1 MRATSTC
8 IVVSALLLSAGAVLA
23 APPLRFREEPPPVMG
38 TFQLGDPNAL
48 PLRSEELKLAIDG
61 QHARAV
67 VDRVFTNEMGGR
79 VEGTFEFAVG
89 DRAKVTG
96 FSYWNGK
103 ERIVGEV
110 LARGDAVEIYESTVN
125 RNRDPG
131 LLQEIRP
138 GVFSFQVF
146 PIDKRERKR
155 VQIQYDQW
163 LEQHDGAMVFR
174 TPVRGHDTEIAIDL
188 TDARGIVDLRSPTH
202 DLRIEGKGERLQA
215 TATARGKAKEL
226 VLRWK
231 LASQPMTLHG
241 WVHKPKGED
250 AYVVMTVAAP
260 RRDPAKRVAK
270 DVTLVLDESG
280 SMNGAAME
288 HGKLAAAEIV
298 RRLGAKDRVNVILFD
313 DRTEPLFDAPR
324 RLDDA
329 NRKDALAFL
338 DGAGHGGGTDIASAL
353 EVALERQNDDDRPKS
368 ILLITDGNSDREAAA
383 AIVANDKRDV
393 RLFTVGIG
401 PDTDKAGLTTLAQGK
416 RGKFTHIDDADTI
429 PGALARIYDRMEAP
443 AFVDL
448 ELETHGAALTRMYPE
463 TLPDLSLGEELV
475 ITARVRG
482 NGPIEVSLKGRTAQ
496 GVRTI
501 VQKLDVGKTPK
512 REWVG
517 AMWARSRID
526 DLLVRL
532 ALEDTDSAERID
544 EIVRLGMAY
553 DIVTPYTAFLAIPEA
568 ELNERTR
575 EMLERART
583 GESHSESVK
592 RVITSSSRDS
602 VGVEFD
608 EEPMAGA
615 IRLSARKSM
624 RDTSAIE
631 RESGPR
637 AGCARCDAAGGAPS
651 TLAFLLGVGLA
662 IRRRRR
668 A

>member
-1 MRATSTC
+1 MRA
-8 IVVSALLLSAGAVLA
+8 
-23 APPLRFREEPPPVMG
+23 EPPEVMG
-38 TFQLGDPNAL
+38 TFQLGDPSAL
-48 PLRSEELKLAIDG
+48 PLRSEELKLTIDG
-61 QHARAV
+61 QHARTV
-67 VDRVFTNEMGGR
+67 VDRVFVNEAGGR

-89 DRAKVTG
+89 ERAKVTG

-103 ERIVGEV
+103 DRIVGEV
-110 LARGDAVEIYESTVN
+110 LARGDAVEIYESTVT

-163 LEQHDGAMVFR
+163 LEQHDGVMVFR
-174 TPVRGHDTEIAIDL
+174 TPVRGHDTEIGIDL

-202 DLRIEGKGERLQA
+202 DLRIEGRGEHLHA
-215 TATARGKAKEL
+215 TAVARGKTKEL

-231 LASQPMTLHG
+231 LASPPLTLHG

-250 AYVVMTVAAP
+250 AYVVMSVAAP
-260 RRDPAKRVAK
+260 RRDPAKRVPK

-280 SMNGAAME
+280 SMNGDAME
-288 HGKLAAAEIV
+288 NGKYAAAEIV

-324 RLDDA
+324 LLDDA
-329 NRKDALAFL
+329 NRRDAIAFL

-353 EVALERQNDDDRPKS
+353 EAALERQNDDDRPKS

-383 AIVANDKRDV
+383 AIVAQDKRDV

-416 RGKFTHIDDADTI
+416 RGRFTHIEDANAI
-429 PGALARIYDRMEAP
+429 SGALARIYDRIEAP

-448 ELETHGAALTRMYPE
+448 ELDTHGGSLTRMYPE
-463 TLPDLSLGEELV
+463 TLPDLSLGDELV
-475 ITARVRG
+475 IAARVRG
-482 NGPIEVSLKGRTAQ
+482 SGPLEVSLKGRTAH

-501 VQKLDVGKTPK
+501 VQKIDVAKTPK

-532 ALEDTDSAERID
+532 ALEDADSAERID

-575 EMLERART
+575 AMLERARE
-583 GESHSESVK
+583 GSHHAESG
-592 RVITSSSRDS
+592 RALASSSRDFA
-602 VGVEFD
+602 GVDFD
-608 EEPMAGA
+608 EEMP
-615 IRLSARKSM
+615 ISRERSSRRSARKSM
-624 RDTSAIE
+624 ADSAATE
-631 RESGPR
+631 RESGPG
-637 AGCARCDAAGGAPS
+637 AGCARCDAAGGGPS

-662 IRRRRR
+662 LRRRRR